1 MINAAIDYITTL
13 FENNADDHK
22 LFHTE
27 NNANARAFLERQGVA
42 PEKIER
48 ICEVINGVSFSKNR
62 SKHGRS
68 LEGSIE
74 HFYEK
79 MLLLKDEMNTQAA
92 KEGAQGRHAFLEQF
106 LEQFRRESFQDG
118 YKSN

>member
-13 FENNADDHK
+13 FENNADVHK

-62 SKHGRS
+62 GKHGRS

-106 LEQFRRESFQDG
+106 RRERFQDG